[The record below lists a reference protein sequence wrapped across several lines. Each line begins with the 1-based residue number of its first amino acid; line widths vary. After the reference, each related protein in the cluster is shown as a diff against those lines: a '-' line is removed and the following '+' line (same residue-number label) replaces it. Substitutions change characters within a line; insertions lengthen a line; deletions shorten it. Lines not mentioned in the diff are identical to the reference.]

1 MEKKNYQKL
10 HMEVVRFEQGEP
22 LLAGSEAVGFGAAR
36 QSYGTASTG
45 NW

>member
-22 LLAGSEAVGFGAAR
+22 LLAGSDAVGFSASR
-36 QSYGTASTG
+36 QSYGVANTAT
-45 NW
+45 W

>member
-1 MEKKNYQKL
+1 MEKKTYQPL

-36 QSYGTASTG
+36 QSYGAATKGT
-45 NW
+45 W